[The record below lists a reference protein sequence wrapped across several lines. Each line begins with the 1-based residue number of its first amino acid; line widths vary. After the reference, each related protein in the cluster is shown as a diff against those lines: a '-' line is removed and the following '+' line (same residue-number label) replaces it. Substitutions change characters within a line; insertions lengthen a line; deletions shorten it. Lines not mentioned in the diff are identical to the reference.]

1 MIEETEIISIG
12 EGFLA
17 CTFPGANFHHR
28 EHLVTTVYLLWTFPQ
43 RDWRGLLPDLIR
55 RYNESQGGVNS
66 DTMGYHETITMFY
79 LDLVG
84 KALALKPNL
93 DLVQSC
99 SHVLNGPASDKDF
112 MLRYYSREL
121 LFSSEARKRWVEP
134 DVAPFQTAGLATS
147 EPSCL
152 PRSRRRRSGSVTT
165 RGSEDHSSR
174 ASSA

>member
-43 RDWRGLLPDLIR
+43 RDWRGHLPALIR

-66 DTMGYHETITMFY
+66 DTAGYHETITMFY
-79 LDLVG
+79 IDLVG
-84 KALALKPNL
+84 KVLDLNPHL
-93 DLVQSC
+93 DLVHSC
-99 SHVLNGPASDKDF
+99 RQVLNGPASDKDLV
-112 MLRYYSREL
+112 LRYYSREL

-134 DVAPFQTAGLATS
+134 DLVPSQAVGLVKS
-147 EPSCL
+147 EPGYL
-152 PRSRRRRSGSVTT
+152 PESRNRSSVAHTRSFENRSGRT
-165 RGSEDHSSR
+165 RL
-174 ASSA
+174 A